1 MELFIL
7 KQGRHG
13 VLDMGKVSGY
23 HASHT
28 ILHLIKLEELL
39 MVIQTLEIQ
48 AMKRPATNVRNI
60 CMAVL
65 FAWLSCD
72 LYAFGLDKGSLPMD
86 NPPATR
92 DAYEFYYLST
102 GFPEDGIAFFEYDKD
117 NSLYYSLGRKNV
129 IVNAKVF
136 RDSLDNFI
144 FQYDI
149 LNKWP
154 LTLWSYEPVELE
166 VLERYEH
173 VRRDFSTLHP
183 SPSHPLGCLKSTPL
197 RYGDIDG
204 DGVNELVI
212 FIGNQLLV
220 FSPSAQ
226 KTVFGMNMRVD
237 DWMTE
242 EETQSHF
249 EYYPPAG
256 IDEITPYYQSAAN
269 MDYASELPG
278 YRGYGKLYSSD
289 FDKNGSPDILVWRKL
304 YLSRMLNVD
313 KGFDK
318 ISDTYYHYEK
328 SATGEYVLKDTAPK
342 TIQSWLAEK
351 NLTWQS
357 GYPSQ
362 SECEGEEGQL
372 IPEMHDPLLNDPDV
386 LH

>member
-1 MELFIL
+1 MFSVKWFAIFLFFSPLTFSMELDEGFSRNAENGIL
-7 KQGRHG
+7 FKTINQKYGTRP
-13 VLDMGKVSGY
+13 GY
-23 HASHT
+23 
-28 ILHLIKLEELL
+28 
-39 MVIQTLEIQ
+39 
-48 AMKRPATNVRNI
+48 
-60 CMAVL
+60 
-65 FAWLSCD
+65 
-72 LYAFGLDKGSLPMD
+72 LYGYSEDK
-86 NPPATR
+86 
-92 DAYEFYYLST
+92 
-102 GFPEDGIAFFEYDKD
+102 
-117 NSLYYSLGRKNV
+117 YYSLSKNGSAIGDYELNSSSNTIKGWPISPWANEPIEPE
-129 IVNAKVF
+129 IV
-136 RDSLDNFI
+136 
-144 FQYDI
+144 
-149 LNKWP
+149 
-154 LTLWSYEPVELE
+154 
-166 VLERYEH
+166 ERYQH

-220 FSPSAQ
+220 FSPSEQ
-226 KTVFGMNMRVD
+226 KTVFGMNVRVD

-342 TIQSWLAEK
+342 TIQSWLAT
-351 NLTWQS
+351 NTLTWQQ
-357 GYPSQ
+357 GYPSK

>member
-1 MELFIL
+1 MRFNQIL
-7 KQGRHG
+7 YSFCLV
-13 VLDMGKVSGY
+13 VLGANSLSVE
-23 HASHT
+23 
-28 ILHLIKLEELL
+28 LIKGYERS
-39 MVIQTLEIQ
+39 EIPRTIKKQ
-48 AMKRPATNVRNI
+48 MWNSDGGPFVADGLVQSNTENQYYWLFRSSSVSIYDTSSSRN
-60 CMAVL
+60 
-65 FAWLSCD
+65 LS
-72 LYAFGLDKGSLPMD
+72 A
-86 NPPATR
+86 
-92 DAYEFYYLST
+92 
-102 GFPEDGIAFFEYDKD
+102 
-117 NSLYYSLGRKNV
+117 
-129 IVNAKVF
+129 
-136 RDSLDNFI
+136 
-144 FQYDI
+144 
-149 LNKWP
+149 WP
-154 LTLWSYEPVELE
+154 LTRWPYEPIESA
-166 VLERYEH
+166 VLERYEQ

-183 SPSHPLGCLKSTPL
+183 SPTHPLGCLNSTPL
-197 RYGDIDG
+197 RYGDIDE
-204 DGVNELVI
+204 DGVNELVV

-304 YLSRMLNVD
+304 YLSRMLNAD

-318 ISDTYYHYEK
+318 ISDTFYHYET
-328 SATGEYVLKDTAPK
+328 SATGEYVLKDTAPEA
-342 TIQSWLAEK
+342 IQNWLDES

-357 GYPSQ
+357 GYPSN
-362 SECEGEEGQL
+362 SECAGEEGQL

-386 LH
+386 LK

>member
-1 MELFIL
+1 LNKLGGAQMFSVKWFAIFLFFSPLTFSMELDEGFSRNAENGIL
-7 KQGRHG
+7 FKTINQKYGTRP
-13 VLDMGKVSGY
+13 GY
-23 HASHT
+23 
-28 ILHLIKLEELL
+28 
-39 MVIQTLEIQ
+39 
-48 AMKRPATNVRNI
+48 
-60 CMAVL
+60 
-65 FAWLSCD
+65 
-72 LYAFGLDKGSLPMD
+72 LYGYSEDK
-86 NPPATR
+86 
-92 DAYEFYYLST
+92 
-102 GFPEDGIAFFEYDKD
+102 
-117 NSLYYSLGRKNV
+117 YYSLSKNGSA
-129 IVNAKVF
+129 IG
-136 RDSLDNFI
+136 D
-144 FQYDI
+144 YE
-149 LNKWP
+149 LNSSINTIKGWP
-154 LTLWSYEPVELE
+154 ITPWASEPIEPE

-173 VRRDFSTLHP
+173 VRRDFSTLHL

>member
-1 MELFIL
+1 MMNYLKNIFI
-7 KQGRHG
+7 
-13 VLDMGKVSGY
+13 
-23 HASHT
+23 T
-28 ILHLIKLEELL
+28 
-39 MVIQTLEIQ
+39 
-48 AMKRPATNVRNI
+48 
-60 CMAVL
+60 MAVL
-65 FAWLSCD
+65 
-72 LYAFGLDKGSLPMD
+72 
-86 NPPATR
+86 N
-92 DAYEFYYLST
+92 
-102 GFPEDGIAFFEYDKD
+102 
-117 NSLYYSLGRKNV
+117 
-129 IVNAKVF
+129 
-136 RDSLDNFI
+136 
-144 FQYDI
+144 I
-149 LNKWP
+149 LNPAQALELVNGTTQEFGMIFTDAQKSALPVITNSIKLSDSSNTGMSLAFTNIAGTSNWFRLYENIHLYGVDVSQGTLLGNWP
-154 LTLWSYEPVELE
+154 LTPWASEPIEPEIV
-166 VLERYEH
+166 ERYEH
-173 VRRDFSTLHP
+173 VRRDFSTLHL

-351 NLTWQS
+351 NLTWQQ
-357 GYPSQ
+357 GYPSK

>member
-1 MELFIL
+1 MFSVKWFAIFLFFSPLTFSMELDEGFSRNAENGIL
-7 KQGRHG
+7 FKTINQKYGTRP
-13 VLDMGKVSGY
+13 GY
-23 HASHT
+23 
-28 ILHLIKLEELL
+28 
-39 MVIQTLEIQ
+39 
-48 AMKRPATNVRNI
+48 
-60 CMAVL
+60 
-65 FAWLSCD
+65 
-72 LYAFGLDKGSLPMD
+72 LYGYSEDK
-86 NPPATR
+86 
-92 DAYEFYYLST
+92 
-102 GFPEDGIAFFEYDKD
+102 
-117 NSLYYSLGRKNV
+117 YYSLSKNGSAIGDYELNSSSNTIKGWPISPWANEPIEPE
-129 IVNAKVF
+129 IV
-136 RDSLDNFI
+136 
-144 FQYDI
+144 
-149 LNKWP
+149 
-154 LTLWSYEPVELE
+154 
-166 VLERYEH
+166 ERYQH

-220 FSPSAQ
+220 FSPSEQ
-226 KTVFGMNMRVD
+226 KTVFGMNVRVD

-351 NLTWQS
+351 NLTWQQ
-357 GYPSQ
+357 GYPSK